1 MKLNTPISS
10 GSQLSD
16 EMQRELIEMEAE
28 GQIVHPP
35 IDTVEEVERLFAGDL
50 ILRMRRV
57 REESPRWSEV
67 TREQFARRF
76 EQLSLE
82 AAAAAAYLR
91 RFRASD
97 DIPEWLRSN
106 GAA

>member
-1 MKLNTPISS
+1 MTIDKPITS

-16 EMQRELIEMEAE
+16 ELQRELLEMECE
-28 GQIVHPP
+28 GAVVVPP
-35 IDTVEEVERLFAGDL
+35 IDHLEEVERLCAADL
-50 ILRMRRV
+50 IRRMRRV

-82 AAAAAAYLR
+82 AAAAASWLR
-91 RFRASD
+91 RFRAD
-97 DIPEWLRSN
+97 DDVPEWLRSN